1 MRKKRNT
8 NAVVEVEEDKAEGS
22 DDDVEQLGGREVRGG
37 SMKYQEEVG
46 DGSVKIED
54 FGADDQKSVDKNK
67 EFASDRSMKN
77 IEKE

>member
-37 SMKYQEEVG
+37 SI
-46 DGSVKIED
+46 KIEG
-54 FGADDQKSVDKNK
+54 FKGRMIRSRSIKIRNLPVI
-67 EFASDRSMKN
+67 DR
-77 IEKE
+77 